1 MKGYGKDGSDLER
14 MQPGD
19 TETVKKIKQMAESRQ
34 FAAGTSALIGNRRMR
49 RDKKEGR
56 SMER

>member
-1 MKGYGKDGSDLER
+1 MAEYGKNGSDYEKT
-14 MQPGD
+14 QPGD
-19 TETVKKIKQMAESRQ
+19 TETAKKIKQMAQSRE
-34 FAAGTSALIGNRRMR
+34 FAQGTSSLIGNRRMR

>member
-1 MKGYGKDGSDLER
+1 MKGYGKDGSDYEKTKPSDADSPSR
-14 MQPGD
+14 
-19 TETVKKIKQMAESRQ
+19 IKGQAESRE
-34 FAAGTSALIGNRRMR
+34 LIRGAVSLVGSRRMR

>member
-19 TETVKKIKQMAESRQ
+19 TEAGKKIKQMAEARDFMKGS
-34 FAAGTSALIGNRRMR
+34 SLLIGNRRMR